1 MEVVPKPR
9 AWNRVSPLLGRAL
22 LGAALLAARAAAQA
36 PAPPPRV
43 VAVAVEPPPGR
54 SAASYQALVRQQPG
68 QPLAPE
74 AVAASLRALFATGEF
89 RDVEAVRYPA
99 PGGVRL
105 LFATQPNAFIAEVR
119 VEGSPDP
126 PASTE
131 LEDASGLTLGDVYT
145 RAGLAQAVARI
156 NQRLRSYGYYQ
167 AAVLPQA
174 AVDRRTGLAR
184 LGFAVTAGPL
194 ARLGQVRF
202 TGTLLAPEARL
213 RRAIGLK
220 PDQPLTRERLD
231 DAVAALQNFYT
242 KLGRLTAAV
251 ALANPTY
258 RPARNQLDIHFEIA
272 PGPLVTVATEGMR
285 LSAGTL
291 RQQVPIYEEHAAD
304 LALVEEGRSNLVNYL
319 QGQGYFEAQVDD
331 RRLQPHPG
339 LLQILYLIQPGPKE
353 SLDAIQFAGNRYFDA
368 DDLAERIA
376 LRTTS
381 PWPSF
386 VPGARGRFSTTLAQ
400 GDAAAIAALY
410 QRNGFAEVRVEPAID
425 RAYRGQ
431 AHHIAVVFRIHEG
444 PQTLVRRLRIV
455 GASPANQAAI
465 AAQLT
470 TAPGQ
475 PFAEA
480 SLAQDRNAIL
490 TYYYNA
496 GYQGATCNATAAA
509 VDPDPPA
516 PPVEDVTFTVHE
528 GAVQTVHQV
537 FIAGNHFVHRNVIA
551 HALQLHPGQPL
562 SQSALLQTQRS
573 LYDSGLFTSA
583 SVVAS
588 DPSGAER
595 SKDILVSVNEARRY
609 TFSEG
614 IGLQVQGGTGGSP
627 DLRDILGQTGYSP
640 LFSFDATRTAMT
652 GRAQTLSFRSS
663 YGTLQKRAVLG
674 YDLPN
679 FLNHS
684 ALRADLTTFYDDTFD
699 IRTFRAVREQA
710 GFQLE
715 QTLGPG
721 VGWTYNFDYRRVR
734 VISPLVAPQEIP
746 ILSQP
751 VQVAELAANYRRD
764 RRDDPLDTHRGSY
777 NSVQFALAKSY
788 GDGFA
793 NFARIDLQNHWYHPL
808 NADGTVILA
817 RSTQIGVELPFGP
830 RSLISFT
837 NPVSGATSAS
847 LQYVVP
853 LPERYLSGGSDSL
866 RGFAINQAGPRDPI
880 TAFPVG
886 GEAMLVNNLE
896 LRFPLIGPNIG
907 GVVFYDLGNV
917 YSTPRQMVR
926 SLFRWR
932 PPSATDNDFTS
943 HTVGL
948 GLRYRTPVGPVRLDT
963 GYLLNAPTFQYFS
976 SGAQPAV
983 LLQRL
988 PPFHFF
994 FSIGQTF

>member
-1 MEVVPKPR
+1 MGVG
-9 AWNRVSPLLGRAL
+9 PLLGRAL
-22 LGAALLAARAAAQA
+22 LGGALLAAPAAAQSPPPA
-36 PAPPPRV
+36 APPV
-43 VAVAVEPPPGR
+43 VALAVEPPPGR
-54 SAASYQALVRQQPG
+54 SPAAYQALVRQKLG
-68 QPLAPE
+68 QPLEPE
-74 AVAASLRALFATGEF
+74 AIRASLRALYATGAF
-89 RDVEAVRYPA
+89 ADVEALTYPT
-99 PGGVRL
+99 PSGLRL
-105 LFATQPNAFIAEVR
+105 EFATQPNAFLSEVR

-131 LEDASGLTLGDVYT
+131 LEDASGLTIGQTYS
-145 RAGLAQAVARI
+145 AAALAQAAAKI
-156 NQRLRSYGYYQ
+156 AQRLRSYGYYQ
-167 AAVLPQA
+167 AQVAPQA
-174 AVDRRTGLAR
+174 AVDAHTGLAQVRFQVTAGALAR
-184 LGFAVTAGPL
+184 LGRV
-194 ARLGQVRF
+194 QF
-202 TGTLLAPEARL
+202 TGTLLAPVASL
-213 RRAIGLK
+213 RRSIKLQ
-220 PDQPLTRERLD
+220 PDEPLTRERLD
-231 DAVAALQNFYT
+231 DAVAALQAYYT
-242 KLGRLTAAV
+242 KLGRVTASV
-251 ALANPTY
+251 ALANPSFRAAT
-258 RPARNQLDIHFEIA
+258 NQLDIHFEIV
-272 PGPLVTVATEGMR
+272 PGPLVAVVTEGMH

-304 LALVEEGRSNLVNYL
+304 LALIEEGRRNLVNYL
-319 QGQGYFEAQVDD
+319 QGRGYFEAKVDY
-331 RRLQPHPG
+331 RRLQPSPDQ
-339 LLQILYLIQPGPKE
+339 LQILYLIQPGPKE
-353 SLDAIQFAGNRYFDA
+353 SLDAIQFAGNHYFES
-368 DDLAERIA
+368 DDLAEHIA
-376 LRTTS
+376 IRTTS
-381 PWPSF
+381 PWPRF
-386 VPGARGRFSTTLAQ
+386 VPGARGRFSTSLAQ

-410 QRNGFAEVRVEPAID
+410 QRNGFADATVEPVID
-425 RAYRGQ
+425 RAYQGR
-431 AHHIAVVFRIHEG
+431 ANHIAVVFRVREG
-444 PQTLVRRLRIV
+444 PQTLVRRLHIV
-455 GASPANQAAI
+455 GASAANQAAI

-475 PFAEA
+475 PFSEA
-480 SLAQDRNAIL
+480 NLAQDRNAIL

-496 GYQGATCNATAAA
+496 GYQGATCNAQATE
-509 VDPDPPA
+509 VDPA
-516 PPVEDVTFTVHE
+516 PPAAPAQDVTFTVHE
-528 GAVQTVHQV
+528 GQVQTVHQV

-562 SQSALLQTQRS
+562 SQSALLQTQRL

-583 SVVAS
+583 SVVPS
-588 DPSGAER
+588 DPDGAELA
-595 SKDILVSVNEARRY
+595 KDVLVSVNEARRY
-609 TFSEG
+609 TFREG
-614 IGLQVQGGTGGSP
+614 IGVQVQGGTGGSP
-627 DLRDILGQTGYSP
+627 DLRDILGHTGYSP
-640 LFSFDATRTAMT
+640 LFSFDVTRTAMT
-652 GRAQTLSFRSS
+652 GRAQTLSLKSS
-663 YGTLQKRAVLG
+663 YGSLQKRAVLG

-837 NPVSGATSAS
+837 NPVSGATSSS